1 MLPRVPDLL
10 EERAATVPEGVAMV
24 GDAGPPLRFG
34 AWHRRAQA
42 FAAGLAGAGVRT
54 GDRVAL
60 WFAGTHWT
68 DYAVA
73 YFGTLSAGAVAVPL
87 SPRLTGA
94 EAAAAMRAA
103 GCAGLVCGGEVA
115 DIEPGTWRAS
125 CAELERGPGDAG
137 PPRGAPELAEIL
149 HTSGTTGEPK
159 PIAASHQNVLAGWTP
174 GGSPAHDPTQF
185 FVHAA
190 PIATNSGQVSLLAPL
205 REPYTCVVMARFD
218 ARRYCDL
225 LARHRATHTLLVPAM
240 ARWLVDSRAYAG
252 VDLSCVRTVVL
263 TSAAASP
270 GLLAGIAA
278 VFPAATVSNIYTT
291 TEAWPAMTAMDYDPG
306 RPDSVGRPDPGQ
318 QVRVL
323 AAAGSAGPG
332 EVGEVALRADGVAPR
347 VYLDAEDVTVSN
359 GWVRTGDLGYLDG
372 DGYLYLVGRRSE
384 MINTGGFVVSPA
396 EVEAALGEHP
406 AVAEAGVAGIAHP
419 VLGEVV
425 AAAVVARAPVSTSD
439 LGEWVRGRLAEHK
452 RPARIVLVDRLPRNP
467 MEKVA
472 RPALR
477 RLLTAAGSG
486 AGRSGEPRTPEER
499 VLLGLWREVLGRVD
513 IGVEDDFIAI
523 GGHSLAA
530 FEIAARAG
538 QALGVDLPR
547 ELILA
552 TPTVAGQAEAVVRL
566 RRAGAEPAMGPIR
579 PRRRAGRRGDGSV
592 R

>member
-1 MLPRVPDLL
+1 MPSRVPDLL
-10 EERAATVPEGVAMV
+10 AERAATTAGGVAIA
-24 GDAGPPLRFG
+24 GDAGPPLTFG

-42 FAAGLAGAGVRT
+42 FAAGLAGAGVST

-73 YFGTLSAGAVAVPL
+73 YFGTLGAGAVAVPL

-94 EAAAAMRAA
+94 EVAAAMRAA

-115 DIEPGTWRAS
+115 GADPGTWRSS
-125 CAELERGPGDAG
+125 CAELERGPHQV
-137 PPRGAPELAEIL
+137 PRADPGPELAEIL

-159 PIAASHQNVLAGWTP
+159 LIAASHQNVLAGWTP
-174 GGSPAHDPTQF
+174 GASPAHDPAQF

-205 REPYTCVVMARFD
+205 REPYSCVVMARFD
-218 ARRYCDL
+218 ARRYCAL

-252 VDLSCVRTVVL
+252 TDLSCVRTVVL

-270 GLLAGIAA
+270 DLLAGVAA
-278 VFPAATVSNIYTT
+278 VFPAATVTNIYTT

-306 RPDSVGRPDPGQ
+306 RPGSVGRPDPGQ
-318 QVRVL
+318 RVRVL
-323 AAAGSAGPG
+323 TASGAPG

-347 VYLDAEDVTVSN
+347 GYLDAEDVTVSD

-384 MINTGGFVVSPA
+384 MINTGGFVVAPA
-396 EVEAALGEHP
+396 EVEAAIEAHP
-406 AVAEAGVAGIAHP
+406 AVAQAGVAGVAHP

-425 AAAVVARAPVSTSD
+425 AAAVVARTPVATPD
-439 LGEWVRGRLAEHK
+439 LDEWLRDRLAGHK
-452 RPARIVLVDRLPRNP
+452 RPARIVLVDRLPRNA

-472 RPALR
+472 RPELR
-477 RLLTAAGSG
+477 RLLAAGSG
-486 AGRSGEPRTPEER
+486 AGRSGEPRSPEER

-552 TPTVAGQAEAVVRL
+552 TPTVAGQAEAVGRL
-566 RRAGAEPAMGPIR
+566 RRAGGGPAVAPIR
-579 PRRRAGRRGDGSV
+579 RRERGDQGV